1 MKKLIEEW
9 LNEKDEQK
17 KEEKKRYL
25 RYRWRDIDNDDLIDY
40 AYDLSITPSYVRED
54 MEQFGWDSDVIDK
67 AICVLLCDPVTN
79 RLPDDY
85 DDRRREFNEDGYY
98 SLLPYLMEDEDI
110 VLTQQNLADIIDLYK
125 YDVNH
130 IYDILEKFCL
140 DRGVLE
146 RFLQKG
152 DFYKNGSYEN
162 PVFDREFYYKLF
174 TDQEMEKYPDLILK
188 YMDLN
193 AIPSD
198 IVANLNWKEFL
209 KNEEVSRY
217 RIIELASYVSIRE
230 HMNSQVG
237 IYTLFNGWDHD
248 ECKKSE
254 NNIANTTYYDS
265 DNDIM
270 YSNIWLY
277 IMDLLV
283 QYGKVHC
290 NEFTQGVLEE
300 LASNM
305 EDEGIRIYRYKE
317 NPVIHNIFGTYGVD
331 KVVGYLI
338 AIKKLKASGITDTD
352 IKRLDVCINFENKK
366 EKE

>member
-25 RYRWRDIDNDDLIDY
+25 RYRWRDVDNDDLIKY
-40 AYDLSITPSYVRED
+40 AYDLSITPSYVREE

-67 AICVLLCDPVTN
+67 AICVLLCDPVAT
-79 RLPDDY
+79 RFPDLYEDK
-85 DDRRREFNEDGYY
+85 RSEFKDDGYY
-98 SLLPYLMEDEDI
+98 SLLPYLMGDEEI
-110 VLTQQNLADIIDLYK
+110 VLTQQNLSDIIDLYK
-125 YDVNH
+125 YDENR

-140 DRGVLE
+140 DKGVLE
-146 RFLQKG
+146 RFLQKE
-152 DFYKNGSYEN
+152 DIYKNGSYEN
-162 PVFDREFYYKLF
+162 PVFGREFYYKLF

-198 IVANLNWKEFL
+198 IIANLNWKWFL
-209 KNEEVSRY
+209 KNEEVSRD
-217 RIIELASYVSIRE
+217 RIIELASYVSIRD
-230 HMNSQVG
+230 HMNSLIGV
-237 IYTLFNGWDHD
+237 YAFDGWDRD

-265 DNDIM
+265 DNDII
-270 YSNIWLY
+270 YSNVWLY

-290 NEFTQGVLEE
+290 NEFTQGVLGE

-305 EDEGIRIYRYKE
+305 ENEGIRIYKYKE

-352 IKRLDVCINFENKK
+352 IKRLNVCINFEK
-366 EKE
+366 